1 MMGACRASAG
11 CSVMA
16 RLLLAGTRPLASEP
30 ERAWVAASLLGR
42 LAWVAA
48 RLQVPQ
54 DLFWMARRPLPELP
68 C

>member
-1 MMGACRASAG
+1 
-11 CSVMA
+11 MA
-16 RLLLAGTRPLASEP
+16 RLLLAGLRQVGWEELREL
-30 ERAWVAASLLGR
+30 VAASLLGR